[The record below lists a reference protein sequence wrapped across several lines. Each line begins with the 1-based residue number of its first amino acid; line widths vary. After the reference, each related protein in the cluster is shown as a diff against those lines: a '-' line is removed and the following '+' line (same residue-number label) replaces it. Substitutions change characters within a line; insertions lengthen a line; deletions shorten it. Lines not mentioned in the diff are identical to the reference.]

1 MTAALVMLAVL
12 MAGDLAQFGQWAAD
26 RTYKNVTASR
36 LIGEWLPPGTLVQ
49 GKLANG
55 LALDNRIKPI
65 FVGRGFGNYEDR
77 LTRTDARYLL
87 TYLTPWTGY
96 EGPVITDVL
105 DGCPGWRILRTFD
118 VAETAGGH
126 DRAALIL
133 KPPSCHPLRSPSAK
147 D

>member
-1 MTAALVMLAVL
+1 VAIVWNLTEYGRWTTQRAEV
-12 MAGDLAQFGQWAAD
+12 
-26 RTYKNVTASR
+26 NVTASEALGR
-36 LIGEWLPPGTLVQ
+36 LLAPGTIVQ

-87 TYLTPWTGY
+87 TYVTPWKGY

-118 VAETAGGH
+118 VAETPGGH
-126 DRAALIL
+126 DRAALIV
-133 KPPSCHPLRSPSAK
+133 KPPSCQPARSPSAK